1 MGKDM
6 KLTETILR
14 RVFGWTDKEF
24 PRDESWGE
32 AMLVAALFCLCVV
45 ALFLVLAV
53 L

>member
-1 MGKDM
+1 M
-6 KLTETILR
+6 KIAEKILR
-14 RVFGWTDKEF
+14 RVFGWTDREL

-32 AMLVAALFCLCVV
+32 AMLVAALFCLCSV